1 MSTKY
6 LILIFIIS
14 NLNYFTKSDAVEIK
28 FNASQQRFN
37 YNECHVIVQNIVNHS
52 TEILNYPDFKSNYT
66 GLTLIYEK
74 YNIYSR
80 PTYTIKNGITIHVQ
94 NELLKIKTINC

>member
-1 MSTKY
+1 MRSKY
-6 LILIFIIS
+6 LILIFIIY

-28 FNASQQRFN
+28 FNALQQQLN
-37 YNECHVIVQNIVNHS
+37 YNECHVIVQNLINHS
-52 TEILNYPDFKSNYT
+52 TEILNYQDFKSNYT

-94 NELLKIKTINC
+94 NELLKIKTVNC

>member
-1 MSTKY
+1 MRSKY
-6 LILIFIIS
+6 LILIFIIY

-28 FNASQQRFN
+28 TNSSQQRLN
-37 YNECHVIVQNIVNHS
+37 YNECHVIIQNIINHS
-52 TEILNYPDFKSNYT
+52 TEVLNYYDFKSNYT
-66 GLTLIYEK
+66 GLTLIYDK

-94 NELLKIKTINC
+94 NELLKIKTVNC